1 MKLILAIGIGSFIG
15 GILRYLLTVFVQN
28 KFLTT
33 FPLGTF
39 TVNIIACFFIG
50 AVFGLSERGNINSEW
65 RIFIATGILGGFST
79 FSSFSNETVSLL
91 RDGQLWYAFGYI
103 AGSVIIGIA
112 ATFAGISVI
121 KLL

>member
-1 MKLILAIGIGSFIG
+1 MKIILAIGIGSFIG
-15 GILRYLLTVFVQN
+15 GILRYLLAVFVQN

-50 AVFGLSERGNINSEW
+50 VVFGLSERGNINSEW
-65 RIFIATGILGGFST
+65 RIFLATGILGGFST